1 MPVEH
6 PGIAFE
12 KTVAAIQARLDPAA
26 VVTHNEVMT
35 DRLEQQRQFDVVV
48 RGAFAG
54 LPMLGVI
61 ECKDLMRKVGTPEVD
76 AFVTKAH
83 DINANFKILMSR
95 RGFTTP
101 ALDKCRHYGIQ
112 ALSLIT
118 DDPANNAFFIGT
130 RWTADITY
138 WGQIA
143 IHLHFAQ
150 EPIEVAPFNV
160 HDVTIQ
166 GKKVIDWFTN
176 YLLDHQDQITEFGW
190 IGLKVDFNEPQSVA
204 VREGMEHI
212 CTAITFGAERLCD
225 KRERVVGIKGNGFFN
240 WQTKQATFPPGA
252 TIGTD
257 AVPTDFTQWQP
268 RTDHPKEPTGFLEFH
283 LTARSAQLERI
294 PNAIALD
301 LL

>member
-6 PGIAFE
+6 PGISFE
-12 KTVAAIQARLDPAA
+12 KAVAAIQAQLDPAA
-26 VVTHNEVMT
+26 AVTHNEVIT

-48 RGAFAG
+48 RGSFAG
-54 LPMLGVI
+54 QPMLGVI

-76 AFVTKAH
+76 AFVTKAQ
-83 DINANFKILMSR
+83 DINANFKVLMSR
-95 RGFTTP
+95 RGFSKP

-130 RWTADITY
+130 RWTADITS
-138 WGQIA
+138 WGQIG

-150 EPIEVAPFNV
+150 EPTEAPPFNV

-176 YLLDHQDQITEFGW
+176 YLLDHQDEITEFGW
-190 IGLKVDFNEPQSVA
+190 LGIQVDFNVSQRVA
-204 VREGMEHI
+204 VRDGMEHI
-212 CTAITFGAERLCD
+212 CTAITFGAERICD
-225 KRERVVGIKGNGFFN
+225 KRERTVGIIGSGFFN

-268 RTDHPKEPTGFLEFH
+268 RTALPKEPTGFLEFH
-283 LTARSAQLERI
+283 LTARSAQFARI
-294 PNAIALD
+294 PDAIALD